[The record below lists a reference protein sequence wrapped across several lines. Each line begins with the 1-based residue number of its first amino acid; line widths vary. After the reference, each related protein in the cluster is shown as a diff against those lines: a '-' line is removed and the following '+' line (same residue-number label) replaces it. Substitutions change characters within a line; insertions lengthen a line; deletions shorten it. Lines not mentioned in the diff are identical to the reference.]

1 MSKKLPSVTSDIPRD
16 LRTFV
21 DRLREMLTG
30 DGADR
35 VVTVNDLTS
44 AGIASTDNQGRIK
57 TVVTA
62 AANIGTPP
70 APVNVQ
76 AAAAVR
82 NIIVSWDAPRYNG
95 HAYAEIWGASTDNIG
110 TAVKIGMAPGSLF
123 VDAIGPSSTR
133 FYWVRFVNI
142 LDVIGAYN
150 AVSGTL
156 GITAPEVDYLLEQLS
171 ERVTAGQLSADLNS
185 RINLI
190 DGPASVSGS
199 IAYQFALVQ
208 GQIDAINAYP
218 DFSAGTTYATNDI
231 VKYQNGIYKAKTT
244 TIGNL
249 PTDTV
254 YWLKIGDY
262 TSLADAVASHTT
274 EIATLV
280 TDLGA
285 EATSRTSLAAQ
296 MRGEYTGTDLAS
308 ITSGLLHSEATARA
322 SADEGLAGQIMIVS
336 ATATGK
342 NKISRQTTAPADP
355 AVNDIWVDTKISYS
369 TDYFA
374 ADFSVPKYKQ
384 YQWNGSAWIDIT
396 DSDISDNY
404 GLISKEQIARASR
417 DSALAQDITTLDT
430 KVTTNDVAL
439 RATLVSDYLTSAA
452 TNSAIAQSKTSLR
465 TYADFNSKTFRQT
478 SAPTTRGV
486 DPDTSENIA
495 LQVGDI
501 WVDTDD
507 GNHQY
512 QWSGSAWVDARDGEI
527 AAVDSRVGDVADD
540 VTTVSSAVTTI
551 ETSKIG
557 YSTKAD
563 GTVFDNGGVI
573 VDKAAMLVWNT
584 ANPTDLLTWNVG
596 LPLAQVVKQVS
607 ISDGE
612 TSATL
617 ETRATAQ
624 KNVNNQ
630 LQAEYYVKLDVDG
643 NVVGYGLLASATT
656 SEFIVNVDR
665 FSVSSPTS
673 SIPLRTSKTIYAVGE
688 IARIDGID
696 DKTLVCK
703 VAGTRDSTAP
713 TLGAI
718 GTRIN
723 DGSIVWQVA
732 SRVPFSVQSVP
743 GTVNG
748 VTLPAGVYL
757 DAAYILN
764 ATIQTAQIADEAVDD
779 SKIASVNVD
788 KLTAGTIDIDTYIQS
803 TDFVSG
809 AEGTGFKINGDG
821 SAEFNE
827 VTVRGTVYAND
838 GQFKGTVLG
847 GDATAFGTGT
857 GFFSG
862 YAGETYKWRVGT
874 PDGNRV
880 EWDGTNLNIV
890 PSISVTSA
898 SIQDALV
905 SGAITF
911 ELDANNF
918 IKIDGPNQRIDVYG
932 GDSITGPKLRVRLG
946 KL

>member
-1 MSKKLPSVTSDIPRD
+1 M
-16 LRTFV
+16 
-21 DRLREMLTG
+21 MTG
-30 DGADR
+30 DGTDR

-44 AGIASTDNQGRIK
+44 AGIASTDSSGRIK
-57 TVVTA
+57 PSTGSTA
-62 AANIGTPP
+62 VGTPP
-70 APVNVQ
+70 APVNVV
-76 AAAAVR
+76 ASAAVR
-82 NIIVSWDAPRYNG
+82 NIIVSWDAPRYSG
-95 HAYAEIWGASTDNIG
+95 HAYAEIWGASSDNIG
-110 TAVKIGMAPGSLF
+110 AAVKIGMAPGSMF

-133 FYWVRFVNI
+133 YYWVRFVNI

-156 GITAPEVDYLLEQLS
+156 GITGPEVSYLLEQLAGS
-171 ERVTAGQLSADLNS
+171 VTESQLASDLNT
-185 RINLI
+185 RISLI
-190 DGPASVSGS
+190 DAPASVSGS
-199 IAYQFALVQ
+199 VAYQFALVQ

-218 DFSAGTTYATNDI
+218 DYDNATTYATNDI
-231 VKYQNGIYKAKTT
+231 VKYNNGIYKAKSTT
-244 TIGNL
+244 AGNL

-262 TSLADAVASHTT
+262 TSLADAVASHTA

-280 TDLGA
+280 TDLGS
-285 EATSRTSLAAQ
+285 EVNSRTTLAAQ

-308 ITSGLLHSEATARA
+308 ITSGLLHSEAIARA
-322 SADEGLAGQIMIVS
+322 SADEGLAGQISTVS
-336 ATATGK
+336 ATASGK
-342 NKISRQTTAPADP
+342 NTIYRQATAPEEP

-404 GLISKEQIARASR
+404 GLISKEQIARAAR
-417 DSALAQDITTLDT
+417 DSALAQDITTLDA

-465 TYADFNSKTFRQT
+465 AYADFNSKTFRQT

-486 DPDTSENIA
+486 DPDTSETIA

-512 QWSGSAWVDARDGEI
+512 QWGGSAWVDARDGEI
-527 AAVDSRVGDVADD
+527 AAVDGRVGEVAED

-573 VDKAAMLVWNT
+573 VDKAAMLAWNT

-617 ETRATAQ
+617 ETRLTAQ
-624 KNVNNQ
+624 KAVNDN

-643 NVVGYGLLASATT
+643 NVAGYGLLADETT

-665 FSVSSPTS
+665 FAVTSPES
-673 SIPLRTSKTIYAVGE
+673 SIPLWNSKSIYAVGE
-688 IARIDGID
+688 IARIAGIN

-718 GTRIN
+718 GTRIT
-723 DGSIVWQVA
+723 DGTIVWQVA
-732 SRVPFSVQSVP
+732 SRVPFSVQAVP
-743 GTVNG
+743 DTVNG
-748 VTLPAGVYL
+748 VTLPAGVYV

-788 KLTAGTIDIDTYIQS
+788 KLTAGTIDVDTYIQS
-803 TDFVSG
+803 TLFESG
-809 AEGTGFKINGDG
+809 DEGVGFRINGDG

-827 VTVRGTVYAND
+827 VTVRGTVYATD
-838 GQFKGTVLG
+838 GQFNGTVLG
-847 GDATAFGTGT
+847 GDATAFDTGT

-862 YAGETYKWRVGT
+862 YAGTTYKWRVGA

-880 EWDGTNLNIV
+880 EWDGANLNIV

-911 ELDANNF
+911 ELDEYNF

-932 GDSITGPKLRVRLG
+932 GNSITGAKLRVRLG